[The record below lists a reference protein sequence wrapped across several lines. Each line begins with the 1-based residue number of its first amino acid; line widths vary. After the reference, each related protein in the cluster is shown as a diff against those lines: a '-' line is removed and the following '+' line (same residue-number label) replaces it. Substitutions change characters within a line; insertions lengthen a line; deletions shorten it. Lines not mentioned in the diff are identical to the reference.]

1 MMLCF
6 RLPELMLA
14 TIKRLVYSKNILYSA
29 AIYLLVVWA
38 LAHLAWRGIHH
49 APYLRR
55 WHERFGFV
63 KPVNSDDV
71 IWVHA
76 VSVGEVRTVS
86 RLVEFLQNEYPESQ
100 ILITTMTPTGSA
112 QVRQTHGDSVLHCY
126 APYDLPG
133 SVHRFLNRVRPR
145 LAFVIET
152 EFWPNILRI
161 CEERSIPT
169 LLLNVRVSP
178 KSFRGYA
185 LFPRFARKM
194 LERPSIMA
202 AQSEDDASRLLELG
216 ARAERVVVT
225 GNLKFDVSPPS
236 TATERASEL
245 RQRWGKSRP
254 VWIAASTHDGEEKKV
269 LEAFRILRRHH
280 ADTLLVVVPRHP
292 ERFANV
298 ARICRRSGYKVAL
311 HSETRNGLPDTDIL
325 VGDTMGELAG
335 MYGAADVAFVG
346 GSLVRHGGHN
356 LVEAMAVGTPV
367 VFGPHVFNFEQSS
380 RTALEYGA
388 AEQVRDPGELAA
400 TVQKYLDDPELRDRA
415 ADAAKR
421 VIEDSRGSLQ
431 ATEALIRETVKRA
444 RPPKRPES
452 PAQPAA
458 ARGSLL

>member
-1 MMLCF
+1 MF
-6 RLPELMLA
+6 A
-14 TIKRLVYSKNILYSA
+14 YIKKLVYSKNVLYSA

-38 LAHLAWRGIHH
+38 LAHLFWRGIHH
-49 APYLRR
+49 TPYLRR

-63 KPVNSDDV
+63 KPVKADDV

-86 RLVEFLQNEYPESQ
+86 RLVEFLKNEYPDSQ

-112 QVRQTHGDSVLHCY
+112 QVKQTHGDSVLHCF

-133 SVHRFLNRVRPR
+133 SVHRFLDRVRPR

-152 EFWPNILRI
+152 EFWPNILRM

-185 LFPRFARKM
+185 LFPRFMREM
-194 LERPSIMA
+194 LGRPSVMA
-202 AQSEDDASRLLELG
+202 AQSEDDAGRLLALG

-225 GNLKFDVSPPS
+225 GNLKFDVSPPQALRE
-236 TATERASEL
+236 TAMEL
-245 RQRWGKSRP
+245 RNRWGTSRP

-269 LEAFRILRRHH
+269 LEAFREVRKRHP
-280 ADTLLVVVPRHP
+280 DTLLAVVPRHP

-298 ARICRRSGYKVAL
+298 AKICRRSGYKVAL
-311 HSETRNGLPDTDIL
+311 HSETHKELAEETDIL

-380 RTALEYGA
+380 RTALDYGA
-388 AEQVRDPGELAA
+388 AEQVRDSDELAA
-400 TVQKYLDDPELRDRA
+400 TVQMFLDDPALRDRA

-431 ATEALIRETVKRA
+431 ATEVLIRETVKRA
-444 RPPKRPES
+444 RPAERPTS
-452 PAQPAA
+452 QAQPAA

>member
-1 MMLCF
+1 
-6 RLPELMLA
+6 MLA
-14 TIKRLVYSKNILYSA
+14 YIKRLIYSQNVLYSA
-29 AIYLLVVWA
+29 GVYVLVIWA

-49 APYLRR
+49 TPYLRR

-86 RLVEFLQNEYPESQ
+86 RLVEFLKKEYPDSQ

-112 QVRQTHGDSVLHCY
+112 QVRQTHGDTVLHCF

-133 SVHRFLNRVRPR
+133 SVHRFLDRVRPR

-178 KSFRGYA
+178 KSFKGYS
-185 LFPRFARKM
+185 LFPRFVRKM

-202 AQSEDDASRLLELG
+202 AQSDDDAGRLLVLG
-216 ARAERVVVT
+216 APAERVEVT
-225 GNLKFDVSPPS
+225 GNLKFDVSPP
-236 TATERASEL
+236 ASVTDFAMEL

-269 LEAFRILRRHH
+269 LEAFRILRRHQ
-280 ADTLLVVVPRHP
+280 ADTLLVLVPRHP
-292 ERFANV
+292 ERFAIV
-298 ARICRRSGYKVAL
+298 AKICRRSGYKVAL
-311 HSETRNGLPDTDIL
+311 HSETATELPDTDIL

-335 MYGAADVAFVG
+335 MYAAADVAFVG

-421 VIEDSRGSLQ
+421 VIKDSQGSLQ
-431 ATEALIRETVKRA
+431 ATESLIRETVKRA
-444 RPPKRPES
+444 RPPERPE
-452 PAQPAA
+452 ARTQPTA
-458 ARGSLL
+458 ARSSIL

>member
-1 MMLCF
+1 
-6 RLPELMLA
+6 MLA
-14 TIKRLVYSKNILYSA
+14 YIKRLIYSQNVLYSA
-29 AIYLLVVWA
+29 GVYVLVIWA

-49 APYLRR
+49 TPYLRR

-86 RLVEFLQNEYPESQ
+86 RLVEFLKKEYPDSQ

-112 QVRQTHGDSVLHCY
+112 QVRQTHGDTVLHCF

-133 SVHRFLNRVRPR
+133 SVHRFLDRVRPR

-178 KSFRGYA
+178 KSFKGYS
-185 LFPRFARKM
+185 LFPRFVRKM

-202 AQSEDDASRLLELG
+202 AQSDDDAGRLLALG
-216 ARAERVVVT
+216 APAERVEVT
-225 GNLKFDVSPPS
+225 GNLKFDVSLP
-236 TATERASEL
+236 ASVTDFAMEL

-269 LEAFRILRRHH
+269 LEAFRILRRHQ
-280 ADTLLVVVPRHP
+280 ADTLLVLVPRHP

-298 ARICRRSGYKVAL
+298 AKICRRGGYKVAL
-311 HSETRNGLPDTDIL
+311 HSETATELPDTDIL

-335 MYGAADVAFVG
+335 MYAAADVAFVG

-356 LVEAMAVGTPV
+356 LVEAMVVGTPV

-400 TVQKYLDDPELRDRA
+400 TVQTYLDDPELRDRA

-421 VIEDSRGSLQ
+421 VIKDSQGSLQ
-431 ATEALIRETVKRA
+431 ATESLIRETVKRA
-444 RPPKRPES
+444 RPPERPE
-452 PAQPAA
+452 ARTQPTA
-458 ARGSLL
+458 ARSSIL

>member
-1 MMLCF
+1 M
-6 RLPELMLA
+6 PA
-14 TIKRLVYSKNILYSA
+14 IIKKLVYSKNVLYSA

-38 LAHLAWRGIHH
+38 LAHLFWRGIHH
-49 APYLRR
+49 TPYLRR

-63 KPVNSDDV
+63 KPVNSEDV

-86 RLVEFLQNEYPESQ
+86 RLVEFLKDEYPDSK

-112 QVRQTHGDSVLHCY
+112 QVRQTHGDSVLHCF

-133 SVHRFLNRVRPR
+133 SVRRFLDRVRPR

-152 EFWPNILRI
+152 EFWPNILRM

-178 KSFRGYA
+178 KSFRGYS
-185 LFPRFARKM
+185 LFPRFMRVM
-194 LERPSIMA
+194 LGRPSVMA
-202 AQSEDDASRLLELG
+202 AQSEDDASRLLALG
-216 ARAERVVVT
+216 APAARVEVT
-225 GNLKFDVSPPS
+225 GNLKFDVNPPRALRE
-236 TATERASEL
+236 TAMKL
-245 RQRWGKSRP
+245 RSRWGKSRP
-254 VWIAASTHDGEEKKV
+254 VWIAASTHDGEETKV
-269 LEAFRILRRHH
+269 LEAFRALRKSHP
-280 ADTLLVVVPRHP
+280 DTLLVVVPRHP
-292 ERFANV
+292 ERFVNV
-298 ARICRRSGYKVAL
+298 AKICRRSGYKVAL
-311 HSETRNGLPDTDIL
+311 HSETHAELPDTDIL

-388 AEQVRDPGELAA
+388 AEQVRDPDELAA
-400 TVQKYLDDPELRDRA
+400 TVKEYLDNAELRERA

-421 VIEDSRGSLQ
+421 VIEESRGSLE
-431 ATEALIRETVKRA
+431 ATEALIRETVKQA
-444 RPPKRPES
+444 RPREQEESRAQPS
-452 PAQPAA
+452 PAP
-458 ARGSLL
+458 GSFL

>member
-1 MMLCF
+1 
-6 RLPELMLA
+6 MLA
-14 TIKRLVYSKNILYSA
+14 TIKRLVYSKNVLYSA

-38 LAHLAWRGIHH
+38 IGHLFWRGIHH

-63 KPVNSDDV
+63 KPVISDDV

-86 RLVEFLQNEYPESQ
+86 RLVEFLKNEYPDSQ

-112 QVRQTHGDSVLHCY
+112 QVRQTHGDSVLHCF

-133 SVHRFLNRVRPR
+133 SVRRFLDRVRPR

-152 EFWPNILRI
+152 EFWPNILRM

-185 LFPRFARKM
+185 LFPRFMRGM
-194 LERPSIMA
+194 LGRPSVMA
-202 AQSEDDASRLLELG
+202 AQSEDDASRLLALG
-216 ARAERVVVT
+216 ACAERVVVT
-225 GNLKFDVSPPS
+225 GNLKFDVSPPRALS
-236 TATERASEL
+236 ETAMEL
-245 RQRWGKSRP
+245 RNRWGKSRP

-269 LEAFRILRRHH
+269 LEAFRVLRKSHP
-280 ADTLLVVVPRHP
+280 DTLLVVVPRHP

-298 ARICRRSGYKVAL
+298 AKICRRSGYKVAL
-311 HSETRNGLPDTDIL
+311 HSETRKGLAETDIL

-380 RTALEYGA
+380 RTALNYGA
-388 AEQVRDPGELAA
+388 AEQVQDPGELAA

-444 RPPKRPES
+444 RPPEQPES
-452 PAQPAA
+452 RVQPAA